1 MKWLIIFKVYSLKKI
16 KEDKVLFLFTAISI
30 LIATSISLIIPVIN
44 IENEKFIESNIE
56 KINDGDLSIVL
67 KGEQPSSFYE
77 KLEEAKNAGDR
88 VRKSTIANCYYKKDS
103 NNLMGTISIG
113 EYSIEN
119 DEIILQRRMADS
131 LNVDIGDYVELDTS
145 GNGVYKYKVVGIEN
159 LATGVTNDSK
169 LLGYGK
175 VNVKDELRS
184 IDGVEIVS
192 IDTNNPIKLKESLS
206 KINNLNEYKT
216 IEDIRLE
223 AKDEIFIQRLV
234 LSILS
239 SVGYIFSIITIISTT
254 IVIILKRKKD
264 IAILRLLSFD
274 LKEIKKAFIAEL
286 SLWVCIPIVLS
297 GMISSSL
304 IKVILSL
311 SSIVIDS
318 VSRESI
324 GIIINGMMFNALLF
338 FLIINIA
345 MILISGIRPM
355 AVIREDY
362 NEIKMGS
369 KKAFVVIILIISI
382 LLSLYSI
389 FCGEI
394 ENIGGIAIVIGSIL
408 MFLGIIM
415 IVIKLL
421 AKINFRNYEIMYSI
435 KSIKNR
441 VFSYILVI
449 LSLTMTLWVMLI
461 GFNLEEAIK
470 ISYKESL
477 ENALPYNY
485 YIENKDI
492 NNTERVLKS
501 NNEIEGFIKY
511 LAIEGTIKNEGF
523 NDSSRTVEINEVN
536 KDDYGIKFKLVE
548 GENLFEGENGILI
561 SDDLRSRNKI
571 NLNDI
576 LEIETKEGII
586 KERVKGIYKSGG
598 INTGSI
604 LKEDVKF
611 GEEISY
617 LVNSS
622 SGSFIEELTNTS
634 VIAISSLGDKMGV
647 YISSFL
653 KVFRIISIICF
664 LGTILFNI
672 NIVYINCNRDEK
684 DEEIL
689 MAIGLGKIFI
699 LKTQIIK
706 MIITIILSSIL
717 SLGIYG
723 LIVKLFFALMFKGN
737 GSISLSI
744 IIMNIVLAII
754 VSIISF
760 GYSFK
765 KIMKKKE
772 LRLLRED

>member
-30 LIATSISLIIPVIN
+30 LIAISISLIIPAIN

-56 KINDGDLSIVL
+56 KLNDGDLSIVL

-88 VRKSTIANCYYKKDS
+88 VRKSTIANCYYKKGS

-131 LNVDIGDYVELDTS
+131 LNVGIGDYVELDTS
-145 GNGVYKYKVVGIEN
+145 GNGIYKYKIVGIEK

-175 VNVKDELRS
+175 INLKDELRG

-324 GIIINGMMFNALLF
+324 GIIISGMMFNALLF

-369 KKAFVVIILIISI
+369 KKAFIVIILIIPI

-523 NDSSRTVEINEVN
+523 NDSSRTVEINEVY

-611 GEEISY
+611 GGEISY

-622 SGSFIEELTNTS
+622 SGSFIEKLTNTS

-647 YISSFL
+647 YISGFL